1 MYTNRQKQ
9 PHRYQRNNQYIFNI
23 FDRSEEYK
31 DNQTQ
36 YINRMEDIKIP
47 KMILNF
53 QSKDKQDVE
62 RQKQRQKKSEVGT
75 GNVIKAEKEL

>member
-1 MYTNRQKQ
+1 
-9 PHRYQRNNQYIFNI
+9 
-23 FDRSEEYK
+23 
-31 DNQTQ
+31 
-36 YINRMEDIKIP
+36 
-47 KMILNF
+47 MILNF